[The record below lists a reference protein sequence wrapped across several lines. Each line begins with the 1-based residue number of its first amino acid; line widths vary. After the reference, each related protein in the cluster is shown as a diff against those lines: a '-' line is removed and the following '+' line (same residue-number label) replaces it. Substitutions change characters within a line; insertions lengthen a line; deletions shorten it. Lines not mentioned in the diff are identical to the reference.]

1 MFCKKCKSLL
11 IPKKNE
17 KTGKII
23 FVCRN
28 CGRAS
33 REKSLKIIKTKP
45 KKEKLFFVD
54 KKHDETMPKTR
65 QDCPKC
71 PSRTAYYWI
80 IQTRAAD
87 EPPTKFFKCVKCGH
101 VWRDYS

>member
-1 MFCKKCKSLL
+1 MFCKKCGSLL
-11 IPKKNE
+11 VPKKSKSG
-17 KTGKII
+17 KTK
-23 FVCRN
+23 FVCRK

-33 REKSLKIIKTKP
+33 RSKMKIKKSKP

-54 KKHDETMPKTR
+54 KKEENLPETKE
-65 QDCPKC
+65 DCPKC
-71 PSRTAYYWI
+71 PSKKVYYWI

-87 EPPTKFFKCVKCGH
+87 EPATKFFKCVKCGH